1 MDPRRRLPT
10 TIPVSTI
17 NQQWNGVLK
26 TEYAQIIKLRPSVV
40 TTATPKAQKALQVK
54 EAQYSSLS
62 EASTALKSDFYT
74 YFIHLNPIYTD
85 FKKGDRS
92 TSNRVWR
99 VKK

>member
-1 MDPRRRLPT
+1 MDTRRRLPT

-74 YFIHLNPIYTD
+74 YFIHLNPIYTYL
-85 FKKGDRS
+85 K
-92 TSNRVWR
+92 
-99 VKK
+99 